1 MEFIANEPAAEGE
14 EDLLNELNADSELM
28 ITANGNDKIQE
39 IIEHASNKDK
49 SFDDIMKEWNQKWS
63 DAQEMDGVEV
73 K

>member
-1 MEFIANEPAAEGE
+1 MIA
-14 EDLLNELNADSELM
+14 
-28 ITANGNDKIQE
+28 ANGNDKIQE